1 MHIITCTLSAFLCRS
16 FRNAKWPTFWLS
28 TGPQGLHRYDLRL
41 LFDAVPMQWDWP
53 VAANLHE
60 GQAFATWKAL
70 KTGRKLRV
78 LSELEHQAIR
88 DQDQRTGRVDPVM
101 AYESTASMADKV
113 SHSIAYTRALHII
126 FVFDYITYTHIYH
139 RPASTPTC
147 PTRP

>member
-1 MHIITCTLSAFLCRS
+1 MHRS

-88 DQDQRTGRVDPVM
+88 DQDQRAGRVDPVM
-101 AYESTASMADKV
+101 AYDNTASMAEKV
-113 SHSIAYTRALHII
+113 RHCIACSS
-126 FVFDYITYTHIYH
+126 VVPCIY
-139 RPASTPTC
+139 A
-147 PTRP
+147 